1 MSDIIRHEGIVDS
14 IEEGCVHVRILQN
27 SACGAC
33 KVAGYCNAAESKEK
47 LVDVY
52 VDSTEDM
59 KIGQSVIVAA
69 KRKDAVKAL
78 LWSFAVPLLL
88 MILVLCLIVILTDNE
103 GWAAIGALLSLIPYY
118 AVLYLLRHRMRRQI
132 AFFIE

>member
-52 VDSTEDM
+52 VDSTEEM
-59 KIGQSVIVAA
+59 KIGQAVIVAA

-78 LWSFAVPLLL
+78 LWAFAVPLLL
-88 MILVLCLIVILTDNE
+88 MILVLCLIVILTGNE
-103 GWAAIGALLSLIPYY
+103 CWAAIGALFSLIPYY
-118 AVLYLLRHRMRRQI
+118 AVMYLLRHRMRRQI

>member
-88 MILVLCLIVILTDNE
+88 MILVLCLIVMLTDNE